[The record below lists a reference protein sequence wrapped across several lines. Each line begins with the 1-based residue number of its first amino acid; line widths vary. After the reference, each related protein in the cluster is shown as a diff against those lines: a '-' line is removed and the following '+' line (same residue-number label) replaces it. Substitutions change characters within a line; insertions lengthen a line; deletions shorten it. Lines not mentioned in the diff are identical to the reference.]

1 MHQLNEDKNFH
12 FELLR
17 ILASVRGFG
26 ADVSEVLNV
35 CEKLIPGDFESWY
48 VEFRKLAEWVETTI
62 DENEYDKVSLR
73 DAYWRASRYHFA
85 CGFFFQ
91 AEQEDPRALAVYER
105 WVSLFD
111 KGCSMMEIPPE
122 RNTLQAKGFTVPII
136 LFRCSSDD
144 QPRPTLIIGN
154 GLDGSMEEMLH
165 MNGLQ
170 ALERGYN
177 VVLYEGP
184 GQPSVRRGQHIGFIH
199 NWEDAVT
206 PIVDYLETLAFVD
219 KTKIALLGNS
229 LGGWLAARAAAFEQ
243 RLAAVLLIDGIYD
256 LYSGIAQLIGPD
268 VMQYHEQGD
277 EEEFNDGIRKLMEK
291 STNLKFLLNQ
301 ASWAF
306 MSSFYGVMER
316 AKRMTLKGIEDN
328 FTCPVFIA
336 GAENDI
342 FDKVDQPGQA
352 AQALGDRAFLRR
364 FTVQEGAEAHCHVGA
379 VAFLNQVILSWLSK
393 QLGNKDMF
401 TTNGVSKNEVNGF
414 REV

>member
-1 MHQLNEDKNFH
+1 MHQLNADKNFH

-35 CEKLIPGDFESWY
+35 CEKLVPGDFESWY
-48 VEFRKLAEWVETTI
+48 REFRALAEWVETTI
-62 DENEYDKVSLR
+62 DESEYDKVSLR

-85 CGFFFQ
+85 SGFFFQ
-91 AEQEDPRALAVYER
+91 AEKEDPRALAVYER

-122 RNTLQAKGFTVPII
+122 RHTLQAKGFRVPII
-136 LFRCSSDD
+136 LLRCSMEDR
-144 QPRPTLIIGN
+144 PRPTLIIGN
-154 GLDGSMEEMLH
+154 GLDGSMEEMFH

-184 GQPSVRRGQHIGFIH
+184 GQPSVRREQNIGFIY

-206 PIVDYLETLAFVD
+206 PIVDYLETLPFVD
-219 KTKIALLGNS
+219 KSKIALLGNS
-229 LGGWLAARAAAFEQ
+229 LGGWLAGRAAAFEK

-256 LYSGIAQLIGPD
+256 LYSGIGDLIGPE
-268 VMQYHEQGD
+268 VMQFEKDGN
-277 EEEFNDGIRKLMEK
+277 EEKFNEEIRKLMEK
-291 STNLKFLLNQ
+291 SVNLRFLMNQ

-306 MSSFYGVMER
+306 MMSFYQVMQLC
-316 AKRMTLKGIEDN
+316 KKMTLIGIEDKI
-328 FTCPVFIA
+328 TCPVFIA

-342 FDKVDQPGQA
+342 FDKTDQPGQVK
-352 AQALGDRAFLRR
+352 QALGEKAFLRR

-393 QLGNKDMF
+393 QLGNKEMF
-401 TTNGVSKNEVNGF
+401 SVNGTQGQKSNGF
-414 REV
+414 EH

>member
-1 MHQLNEDKNFH
+1 MHQLNEDKYFH

-48 VEFRKLAEWVETTI
+48 QEFLALAEWVETTI

-91 AEQEDPRALAVYER
+91 AEKEDPRAITVYQR

-111 KGCSMMEIPPE
+111 KGCRMMEIPPE
-122 RNTLQAKGFTVPII
+122 RATLQAKGFTVPII
-136 LFRCSSDD
+136 IFRCSLDD
-144 QPRPTLIIGN
+144 RPRPTLIIGN

-184 GQPSVRRGQHIGFIH
+184 GQPSVRRAQNIGFIC
-199 NWEDAVT
+199 NWEDVVT
-206 PIVDYLETLAFVD
+206 PIVDYLEPLPFVE

-229 LGGWLAARAAAFEQ
+229 LGGWLAARAAAFEK
-243 RLAAVLLIDGIYD
+243 RLAAVILIDGIYD
-256 LYSGIAQLIGPD
+256 LYNGICTLIGTE
-268 VMQYHEQGD
+268 VMKFEEDGD
-277 EEEFNDGIRKLMEK
+277 EEKFDEEIRRLMEK
-291 STNLKFLLNQ
+291 SVNLRFLMNQ

-306 MSSFYGVMER
+306 MMNFYQVMQQC
-316 AKRMTLKGIEDN
+316 KKMTLKGIEDQIN
-328 FTCPVFIA
+328 CPVFIA

-342 FDKVDQPGQA
+342 FDKTDQPGQVKN
-352 AQALGDRAFLRR
+352 ALGEKAFLRR

-393 QLGNKDMF
+393 QLGSKEI
-401 TTNGVSKNEVNGF
+401 NGVSAG
-414 REV
+414 

>member
-48 VEFRKLAEWVETTI
+48 IEFRKLAEWVETTI

-73 DAYWRASRYHFA
+73 DAYWRASRYHFT

-111 KGCSMMEIPPE
+111 KGCSMMDIPPE
-122 RNTLQAKGFTVPII
+122 RHTLQANGFQIPIM
-136 LFRCSSDD
+136 LFRCSLDD
-144 QPRPTLIIGN
+144 RARPTLIIGN

-170 ALERGYN
+170 ALERGFN

-184 GQPSVRRGQHIGFIH
+184 GQPSVRRAQNIGFIH

-206 PIVDYLETLAFVD
+206 PIVDFLEPLPFVET
-219 KTKIALLGNS
+219 TKIALLGNS
-229 LGGWLAARAAAFEQ
+229 LGGWLAARAAAFEK
-243 RLAAVLLIDGIYD
+243 RLSAVLLIDGIYD

-268 VMQYHEQGD
+268 AMRFHEQGD
-277 EEEFNDGIRKLMEK
+277 EDRFNEEIRKLMVK
-291 STNLKFLLNQ
+291 SVNLRFLLNQ

-306 MSSFYGVMER
+306 MSSFYGFMEQ
-316 AKRMTLKGIEDN
+316 AKKMTLRGIEDK

-342 FDKVDQPGQA
+342 FDNMDQPGQA
-352 AQALGDRAFLRR
+352 KKALGDKAFLRR

-401 TTNGVSKNEVNGF
+401 AVNGIASNGV
-414 REV
+414 